1 MDGYKT
7 PNGFDIQLKNE
18 LFAKT
23 LEIDMIRSNVSN
35 LKRNEMPTQQLE
47 QQLEAAMEQLMDI
60 MRRAYERQLPQ
71 HTIQRNKES
80 QMAQDFEWYSR
91 PVQDSMKALMI
102 CGEDMEERQ
111 LAISNLKDSLSDI
124 IKEHLEPTDK
134 RVIWEPKSCKLYL
147 SLIFSGYTSLM

>member
-1 MDGYKT
+1 
-7 PNGFDIQLKNE
+7 
-18 LFAKT
+18 
-23 LEIDMIRSNVSN
+23 
-35 LKRNEMPTQQLE
+35 
-47 QQLEAAMEQLMDI
+47 MEQLMDI

-91 PVQDSMKALMI
+91 PVQDAMKALMI